1 MGGPDSTPSA
11 AFYLS
16 VEGEEG
22 AGLLSDFDSDLGWDL
37 DSDLDSDFDSDFDSD
52 LESDF
57 DSDFDSDFSPLDAG
71 TLPFL
76 P

>member
-37 DSDLDSDFDSDFDSD
+37 DSDFDSDFDSD

-57 DSDFDSDFSPLDAG
+57 DSDFDSDFSPLAAG